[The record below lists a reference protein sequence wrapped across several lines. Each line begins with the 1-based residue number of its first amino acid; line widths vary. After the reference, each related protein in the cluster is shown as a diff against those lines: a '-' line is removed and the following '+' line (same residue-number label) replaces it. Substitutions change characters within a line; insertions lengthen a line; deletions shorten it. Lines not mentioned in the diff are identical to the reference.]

1 MYKSN
6 TKILIVD
13 DMATMRKIVSKTL
26 REFGFSDIQEGTDG
40 LMGWDILSKAE
51 PPFEL
56 IISDW
61 NMPNLTGIEL
71 LKKVRAN
78 EKYAN
83 TPFILL
89 TAEAEAAQVS
99 EALKL
104 GVSNYIVK
112 PFSPDMLR
120 QKLLATYTK
129 TKIS

>member
-1 MYKSN
+1 MFNAN
-6 TKILIVD
+6 TKILIID

-26 REFGFSDIQEGTDG
+26 KEFGFSDIQEATDG
-40 LMGWDILSKAE
+40 AMGWDLLSKSE
-51 PPFEL
+51 KPFEL

-71 LKKVRAN
+71 LKKVRADN
-78 EKYAN
+78 VYAK

-89 TAEAEAAQVS
+89 TAESESAQVA

-112 PFSPDMLR
+112 PFSPDMLK
-120 QKLLATYTK
+120 QKLVATHSKSK
-129 TKIS
+129 TT

>member
-1 MYKSN
+1 
-6 TKILIVD
+6 
-13 DMATMRKIVSKTL
+13 
-26 REFGFSDIQEGTDG
+26 
-40 LMGWDILSKAE
+40 
-51 PPFEL
+51 
-56 IISDW
+56 
-61 NMPNLTGIEL
+61 MPNLTGIEL